1 MEDYMSIEKF
11 HNLPEQKQEVIINKG
26 IEVFSRFSF
35 TDAST
40 DLITKEAGISKG
52 LLFHYFGNK
61 KNFYLYLLEYA
72 IKLLSQANPS
82 TIPELDDFYEILF
95 DSMDK
100 KYRLI
105 AKYPNE
111 MLFTNL
117 ASKETSKEVGK
128 EKQVLIDKYMLKVQK
143 NSMEVFSSAIQ
154 TLKLRNDIDTQ
165 KLIKGLSMYV
175 NTIIMQYLHIYT
187 DRPQEFF
194 NDFDGIKVEI
204 KEYIDLMLQGVEE
217 R

>member
-1 MEDYMSIEKF
+1 MSIEKF